1 MLVINQLPI
10 YKPTICIVRD
20 KSDKSIVFK
29 SRTSPANIYM
39 QAIFQ
44 KEEIKIYKKFS
55 IVLIL
60 LFYILTYSN
69 LHQPSVEFLSC
80 NQFDKAARGPLKL
93 PKLKTKSKHM
103 QL

>member
-1 MLVINQLPI
+1 
-10 YKPTICIVRD
+10 
-20 KSDKSIVFK
+20 
-29 SRTSPANIYM
+29 M

-55 IVLIL
+55 IVLIS
-60 LFYILTYSN
+60 LFYFLTYSN

-103 QL
+103 QLLINFTHF